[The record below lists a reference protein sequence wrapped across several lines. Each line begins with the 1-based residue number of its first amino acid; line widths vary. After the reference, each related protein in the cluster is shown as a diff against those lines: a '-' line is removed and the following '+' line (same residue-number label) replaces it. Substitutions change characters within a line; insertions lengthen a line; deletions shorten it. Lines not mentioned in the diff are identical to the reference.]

1 MWIGGVLPTQTVPRE
16 KSCNLVENYG
26 KLRDTKFKPG
36 NPGKP
41 PGTQNK
47 LTKTVKETVLAVFN
61 ELQEDP
67 KVKLSA
73 WAKEEPTEFYRIAAK
88 LIPTEV
94 NAKVQSTV
102 HQFQIEPDAGCDPV
116 KED

>member
-1 MWIGGVLPTQTVPRE
+1 MAV
-16 KSCNLVENYG
+16 G
-26 KLRDTKFKPG
+26 KPFKPG
-36 NPGKP
+36 EGGRP
-41 PGTQNK
+41 PGVQNK
-47 LTKTVKETVLAVFN
+47 LTRTVKETVLAVFN

-73 WAKEEPTEFYRIAAK
+73 WAKHEPTEFYKIAAK

-94 NAKVQSTV
+94 QAKVQGTV
-102 HQFQIEPDAGCDPV
+102 NNFIIDKQDGCAPI